1 MIHEVLARPAPA
13 SAPAASGALAI
24 RDLHK
29 SFTIGGAPRA
39 VLEGINLDIRPG
51 EFVSIVGAS
60 GCGKST
66 LLRLIVGLDRRLSR
80 RDPPRR

>member
-39 VLEGINLDIRPG
+39 VLEGINLDIRAAG
-51 EFVSIVGAS
+51 RVRQHRR
-60 GCGKST
+60 C
-66 LLRLIVGLDRRLSR
+66 VGLRQIDLAAADRRTG
-80 RDPPRR
+80 